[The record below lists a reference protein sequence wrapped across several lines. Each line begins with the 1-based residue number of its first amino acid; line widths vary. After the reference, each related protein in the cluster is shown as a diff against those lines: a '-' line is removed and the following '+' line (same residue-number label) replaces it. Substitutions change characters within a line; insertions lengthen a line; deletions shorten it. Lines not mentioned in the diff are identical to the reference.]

1 MKSLQYFVCTFLFLS
16 MNYILNLV
24 LNWPLLAMSGIKGET
39 SFSDLSTTL
48 KQMNCG
54 QSTCPDYI
62 YGDLFARLARGL
74 NLSAIS
80 IDLMAYILT
89 GLFILS
95 LSLIASSAKSKL
107 AVLAINTVGV
117 SPSTLLL
124 LERANIDIFI
134 FVLCFLASI
143 LAKGKLRVMSVL
155 LLALSTLIKFYPLLA
170 FLHQS
175 FLMSKNKSS
184 NLKRA
189 LIGFLAVGVTI
200 ITIAN
205 VVKES
210 SSIPLNWDNS
220 FGLSIG
226 ILWLSFIF
234 KEMTNLN
241 LVVSGSLIPIIGL
254 SSLIITWRL
263 MKLSRLTKVSLRS
276 TSIGRDPVF
285 LVGLTCY
292 VLGISYDY
300 RLVFILIPCA
310 LFLENSL
317 TRPGNRFL
325 LLIVASFFTTTNFGV
340 HVKFFYPGIQLMG
353 DIALFILILT
363 SIFKL
368 ESPRDSHSQGRE

>member
-1 MKSLQYFVCTFLFLS
+1 

-48 KQMNCG
+48 KQVNCG

-95 LSLIASSAKSKL
+95 VSLIASSAKSKL
-107 AVLAINTVGV
+107 AVLAINTVGG

-134 FVLCFLASI
+134 FALCFLASI

-189 LIGFLAVGVTI
+189 FIGFLAVGVTI

-241 LVVSGSLIPIIGL
+241 LVINGSLIPIIGL

-263 MKLSRLTKVSLRS
+263 MKLSRLTKVSLRN

-310 LFLENSL
+310 LLLESSV

-325 LLIVASFFTTTNFGV
+325 LLIVASFLTTTNFGV
-340 HVKFFYPGIQLMG
+340 HVKFFYPGIQLIG

-368 ESPRDSHSQGRE
+368 ESPKDSHSQGRE

>member
-1 MKSLQYFVCTFLFLS
+1 MKSLQYFICTFLFLS

-48 KQMNCG
+48 KQVNCG

-89 GLFILS
+89 SLFILS
-95 LSLIASSAKSKL
+95 VSLIASSAKSKL
-107 AVLAINTVGV
+107 AVLAINAVGV

-189 LIGFLAVGVTI
+189 FIGLLALGVTI
-200 ITIAN
+200 ITFTN

-263 MKLSRLTKVSLRS
+263 MKLSKLTKVSLRN

-310 LFLENSL
+310 LLLENSV

-340 HVKFFYPGIQLMG
+340 NVKFFYPGIQLIG

-368 ESPRDSHSQGRE
+368 ESPKDSHSQGRE

>member
-1 MKSLQYFVCTFLFLS
+1 

-48 KQMNCG
+48 KQVNCG

-89 GLFILS
+89 SLFILS
-95 LSLIASSAKSKL
+95 VSLIASSAKSKL
-107 AVLAINTVGV
+107 AVLAINAVGV

-189 LIGFLAVGVTI
+189 FIGLLALGVTI
-200 ITIAN
+200 ITFTN

-310 LFLENSL
+310 LMLENSV
-317 TRPGNRFL
+317 TQPGNRFL

-340 HVKFFYPGIQLMG
+340 NVKFFYPGIQLIG

-368 ESPRDSHSQGRE
+368 ESPKDSHSQGRE

>member
-1 MKSLQYFVCTFLFLS
+1 MRSVRYFICTFLFLS

-24 LNWPLLAMSGIKGET
+24 LNWPLLAMSGTKGAT
-39 SFSDLSTTL
+39 NFSDLSTTL
-48 KQMNCG
+48 KQVNCG

-62 YGDLFARLARGL
+62 YGDLFARLVRGL

-95 LSLIASSAKSKL
+95 VSLIASSAKSKVG
-107 AVLAINTVGV
+107 VLAINTVGV

-143 LAKGKLRVMSVL
+143 LAKGKLKVISVL

-175 FLMSKNKSS
+175 FLTSKIKSS

-189 LIGFLAVGVTI
+189 FIGLLAVGVTI

-210 SSIPLNWDNS
+210 SSIPLNWDTS

-226 ILWLSFIF
+226 ILWLAFIF
-234 KEMTNLN
+234 REMTNFD
-241 LVVSGSLIPIIGL
+241 LVIDGSLIPIIGL
-254 SSLIITWRL
+254 SSLIITWLL
-263 MKLSRLTKVSLRS
+263 MKLSVHSKVSLRS
-276 TSIGRDPVF
+276 TSISRDSVF

-310 LFLENSL
+310 LMLENSV
-317 TRPGNRFL
+317 TRPGNRFI

-340 HVKFFYPGIQLMG
+340 DVKFFYPGIQLIG
-353 DIALFILILT
+353 DISLFILILT
-363 SIFKL
+363 SIFQLK
-368 ESPRDSHSQGRE
+368 STKSSHTQSRE

>member
-1 MKSLQYFVCTFLFLS
+1 MRSVRYFICTFLFLS
-16 MNYILNLV
+16 INYILNLV
-24 LNWPLLAMSGIKGET
+24 LNWPLLAMSGTKGAT
-39 SFSDLSTTL
+39 NFSDLSTTL
-48 KQMNCG
+48 KQVNCG

-95 LSLIASSAKSKL
+95 VSLIASSAKSKVG
-107 AVLAINTVGV
+107 VLAINTVGV

-143 LAKGKLRVMSVL
+143 LAKGKLKVISVL
-155 LLALSTLIKFYPLLA
+155 LLALSTFIKFYPLLA

-175 FLMSKNKSS
+175 FLTSKIKSS

-189 LIGFLAVGVTI
+189 FIGLLAVGVTI

-241 LVVSGSLIPIIGL
+241 LVVIGSLIPMIGF
-254 SSLIITWRL
+254 SSLIMMWLLIRV
-263 MKLSRLTKVSLRS
+263 SRLTNVSLRN
-276 TSIGRDPVF
+276 TSISKDPVF

-300 RLVFILIPCA
+300 RLVFVLIPCA
-310 LFLENSL
+310 LMLENSV
-317 TRPGNRFL
+317 TRPGKRFI
-325 LLIVASFFTTTNFGV
+325 LLIIASFFTTTNFGV
-340 HVKFFYPGIQLMG
+340 DVKFFYPGIQLIG
-353 DIALFILILT
+353 DISLFILILT
-363 SIFKL
+363 SIFQLK
-368 ESPRDSHSQGRE
+368 STKGSHSQGRE

>member
-1 MKSLQYFVCTFLFLS
+1 MKSLQYFICTFLFLS

-48 KQMNCG
+48 KQVNCG

-89 GLFILS
+89 SLFILS
-95 LSLIASSAKSKL
+95 VSLIASSAKSKL
-107 AVLAINTVGV
+107 AVLAINAVGV

-124 LERANIDIFI
+124 LERANIDIF
-134 FVLCFLASI
+134 I

-189 LIGFLAVGVTI
+189 FIGLLALGVTI
-200 ITIAN
+200 TTFTN

-226 ILWLSFIF
+226 ILWLAFIF
-234 KEMTNLN
+234 REMTNFD
-241 LVVSGSLIPIIGL
+241 LVIDGSLIPIIGL
-254 SSLIITWRL
+254 SSLIITWLL
-263 MKLSRLTKVSLRS
+263 MKLSVHSKVSLRS
-276 TSIGRDPVF
+276 TSISRDSVF

-310 LFLENSL
+310 LMLENSV
-317 TRPGNRFL
+317 TRLGNRL
-325 LLIVASFFTTTNFGV
+325 ILLIVASFFTTTNFGV
-340 HVKFFYPGIQLMG
+340 DVKFFYPGIQLIG
-353 DIALFILILT
+353 DISLFILILT
-363 SIFKL
+363 SIFQLK
-368 ESPRDSHSQGRE
+368 STKSSHTQSRE

>member
-1 MKSLQYFVCTFLFLS
+1 MKSLQYFICTFLFLS

-48 KQMNCG
+48 KQVNCG

-89 GLFILS
+89 SLFILS
-95 LSLIASSAKSKL
+95 VSLIASSAKSKL
-107 AVLAINTVGV
+107 AVLAINAVGV

-189 LIGFLAVGVTI
+189 FIGLLALGVTI
-200 ITIAN
+200 ITFTN

-310 LFLENSL
+310 LMLENSV
-317 TRPGNRFL
+317 TQPGNRFL

-340 HVKFFYPGIQLMG
+340 NVKFFYPGIQLIG

-368 ESPRDSHSQGRE
+368 ESPKDSHSQGRE